1 MQLQMQQDRSTMM
14 ALQLLR
20 DRAAADAP
28 DASSARQQLAES
40 QALVLELQMEQVFF
54 DAISCYCKPLM
65 TLQRRMKASQQQ
77 QAELLHVARCSI
89 TDLTV

>member
-1 MQLQMQQDRSTMM
+1 MM